1 MELKIK
7 ACTFPE
13 VIEFNFDELKQ
24 EITSRVEMYKNLVY
38 TEEQTRQAKA
48 DLAQLRK
55 FVKAL
60 SDERIKVKKQCL
72 KPYEEFEA
80 KVNELSKIVQEP
92 IGLIDR
98 QVKEYEEK
106 QRAEKLQQIQELFG
120 TIGFQ
125 SFVTLD
131 KIFDEKWLNASVSLK
146 KIGDDMREKMYRIGS
161 DVHTISQLSEFAF
174 EALEEYKTTLDI
186 NKAIYAGARMAEVA
200 KAKAEAERVKAE
212 QEAEQA
218 RLAEE
223 AAHPT
228 SQIGRAMESIERQA
242 FENAERFSVEE
253 QREWIGFKAYL
264 TVNDAQALANL
275 FAARGVPYEPIN
287 L

>member
-253 QREWIGFKAYL
+253 QREWTGFKAYL

>member
-174 EALEEYKTTLDI
+174 EALEEYETTLDI

-200 KAKAEAERVKAE
+200 KAKAEAERAKAE
-212 QEAEQA
+212 QEAQ
-218 RLAEE
+218 RKAEDE
-223 AAHPT
+223 PT
-228 SQIGRAMESIERQA
+228 GHCQSEPQQPAPIPT
-242 FENAERFSVEE
+242 VE

-264 TVNDAQALANL
+264 TVSDAQALAGL